1 MRCKL
6 GNIIKINQYTYTS
19 HDQWKYVNYLDTGN
33 ITKNVIDTV
42 QYIDLSKETLPS
54 RARRKVKNGSILYS
68 MVRPN
73 QSHYGIIKDGIEN
86 FLVSTGFAVIDVDTN
101 KACPAFIYYMLT
113 QQETTERLQAI
124 AEQSVSA
131 YPSIKPSDIENL
143 DILLPNLLQQQKITK
158 LLGSL
163 DDKIELNRQI
173 NSNLLLLFLLLFIL
187 VQLFFWQINSNLEQQ
202 AQAIFKEMF
211 IDNGLKNVK
220 KGMLQDIAEITMG
233 LSPDGSSY
241 NEKQLGIIFFQGRAE
256 FSDRFPKIRLYTS
269 QPKRMAMRN
278 DILMSVRAPVGD
290 INIAHHDCCIGRGL
304 ASIRSKYNHQSFLF
318 YTMLN
323 LKKYLDRFNSEGTV
337 FGAISKD
344 ALNTIPIDIPSE
356 GKIKH
361 FEQIASPIDTCILNN
376 YKEICCLESLRD
388 TLLPKLMSGEI
399 DVSKIELD

>member
-1 MRCKL
+1 MRKKTKL
-6 GNIIKINQYTYTS
+6 ANICDLIDEKILLNKIIN
-19 HDQWKYVNYLDTGN
+19 HNLFKMNYISTEN
-33 ITKNVIDTV
+33 M
-42 QYIDLSKETLPS
+42 LPD
-54 RARRKVKNGSILYS
+54 KNGIIPPKSIPSIGKGCKYKTNDTLLSNIRPYFKKIWLAKNEGACSNDVLIFRAKESYYHDFLYYNLANDAFFEYAMKTS
-68 MVRPN
+68 KGTKMPR
-73 QSHYGIIKDGIEN
+73 GDKTAIKQYD
-86 FLVSTGFAVIDVDTN
+86 
-101 KACPAFIYYMLT
+101 IYDFDYRT
-113 QQETTERLQAI
+113 QQKL
-124 AEQSVSA
+124 
-131 YPSIKPSDIENL
+131 
-143 DILLPNLLQQQKITK
+143 TK
-158 LLGSL
+158 LLRLL

-173 NSNLLLLFLLLFIL
+173 NT
-187 VQLFFWQINSNLEQQ
+187 NLEQQ

-290 INIAHHDCCIGRGL
+290 INIAHHDCCIGRRL

-361 FEQIASPIDTCILNN
+361 FEQIASPIDTYILSN

-399 DVSKIELD
+399 DVSKIELE

>member
-1 MRCKL
+1 MNL
-6 GNIIKINQYTYTS
+6 SWT
-19 HDQWKYVNYLDTGN
+19 DV
-33 ITKNVIDTV
+33 TKNVIDTV

-158 LLGSL
+158 LVGSL

-173 NSNLLLLFLLLFIL
+173 NSNL
-187 VQLFFWQINSNLEQQ
+187 EQQ
-202 AQAIFKEMF
+202 AQAIFKSWF
-211 IDNGLKNVK
+211 IEFEPFGGTMPDDWQISTLSQVSKLRAGGDKPLKISNIKTKQYFYPVYSNGLAN
-220 KGMLQDIAEITMG
+220 DG
-233 LSPDGSSY
+233 LYG
-241 NEKQLGIIFFQGRAE
+241 
-256 FSDRFPKIRLYTS
+256 YTDNA
-269 QPKRMAMRN
+269 K
-278 DILMSVRAPVGD
+278 
-290 INIAHHDCCIGRGL
+290 
-304 ASIRSKYNHQSFLF
+304 
-318 YTMLN
+318 
-323 LKKYLDRFNSEGTV
+323 
-337 FGAISKD
+337 
-344 ALNTIPIDIPSE
+344 
-356 GKIKH
+356 
-361 FEQIASPIDTCILNN
+361 ILNESVTVSARGTIGFVCLRHTPFVPIVRLISVTPN
-376 YKEICCLESLRD
+376 SIITAKYVYCWLKHSCITGTGTTQQQLTVPDFGKKEIIVPSIDFVNHFTETVEPLFNRLWLTQDEIYILATIRD

-399 DVSKIELD
+399 DVSKIELE

>member
-1 MRCKL
+1 MEKWKECTISDIGTVVGGSTPSTKVSENYHNGTIAWITPKDLSISHERYIEQGEKNITEL
-6 GNIIKINQYTYTS
+6 GLKSCSTTLLPQNTVLFSSRAPIGYIAIAKNEVCTNQGFKNIIPNK
-19 HDQWKYVNYLDTGN
+19 N
-33 ITKNVIDTV
+33 ITP
-42 QYIDLSKETLPS
+42 LF
-54 RARRKVKNGSILYS
+54 LYYLLKY
-68 MVRPN
+68 N
-73 QSHYGIIKDGIEN
+73 KDRIEN
-86 FLVSTGFAVIDVDTN
+86 MGSG
-101 KACPAFIYYMLT
+101 
-113 QQETTERLQAI
+113 TTFKE
-124 AEQSVSA
+124 VSA
-131 YPSIKPSDIENL
+131 SVMNSIVIRIPEKIQ
-143 DILLPNLLQQQKITK
+143 IQQKIAK

-173 NSNLLLLFLLLFIL
+173 NT
-187 VQLFFWQINSNLEQQ
+187 NLEQQ

-241 NEKQLGIIFFQGRAE
+241 NEKQLGIMFFQGRAE